1 MTELESALAAFLPNQ
16 RWFAG
21 KGREIGEV
29 RIEADVP
36 LRGARP
42 TLHSMVAAVAY
53 ADGGVERY
61 HLPIG
66 HDFGF
71 EARSLLNRRPSAL
84 IMESKPPREGVYYD
98 AVADERLGAIFLEML
113 SRGATQGELRFHR
126 APDWNETLRGPGK
139 LLDGE
144 QSNSSLVFSNRLILK
159 LFRLLQPGENPEL
172 EVTRALAATGFEGSP
187 APLGWMEGLGSTLG
201 VLQRYYAGSVEGWK
215 LAVERVADHYESED
229 PTNFAKEAGELGQIT
244 AELHAALAAAL
255 PKVSEGR
262 PDLGRLSARLM
273 GQLTQVAALVP
284 ELAPHQAAIEGV
296 YAEAVRG
303 VGGKVHL
310 QRIHGDYH
318 LGQVL
323 RVEQRWLIIDFEG
336 EPARSLEERR
346 SMTSPLQDVAGMLR
360 SFDYA
365 AHSPLVLGEDP
376 DTPGP
381 SRAELDRL
389 GQAAQRWIQANRTA
403 FLDAYMSRASSG
415 GWLPDQPELL
425 LRAYEL
431 DKAVYEVMYEARHR
445 PAWLT
450 IPIGGIQRLLGDR
463 KATLEA
469 PRNVRS

>member
-1 MTELESALAAFLPNQ
+1 MTELESALAAFLPRQ
-16 RWFAG
+16 RWFSG
-21 KGREIGEV
+21 KSRQIGEV
-29 RIEADVP
+29 RIEANVP
-36 LRGARP
+36 LRNARP
-42 TLHSMVAAVAY
+42 TLHSVVAAVAY
-53 ADGGVERY
+53 ADGGIERY

-71 EARSLLNRRPSAL
+71 EARSLLGRQPGAL
-84 IMESKPPREGVYYD
+84 ILETKPPREGVYYD
-98 AVADERLGAIFLEML
+98 AVVDERLGAVFLDML
-113 SRGATQGELRFHR
+113 SRGATLDQLRFHR
-126 APDWNETLRGPGK
+126 APEWNETLRGPGK
-139 LLDGE
+139 LLDAE
-144 QSNSSLVFSNRLILK
+144 QTNSSLVFSNRLILK

-172 EVTRALAATGFEGSP
+172 EVTRALAAKGFDACAEL
-187 APLGWMEGLGSTLG
+187 LGWIEGLGSTLG
-201 VLQRYYAGSVEGWK
+201 VLQRFYAGSVEGWR

-229 PTNFAKEAGELGQIT
+229 PDNFAGEARELGQLT
-244 AELHAALAAAL
+244 AELHAALAAAF
-255 PKVSEGR
+255 PKVSEGQ

-284 ELAPHQAAIEGV
+284 ELAPHQRAIEGV
-296 YAEAVRG
+296 YERAVRAAG
-303 VGGKVHL
+303 SSLHL
-310 QRIHGDYH
+310 QRIHGDFH

-323 RVEQRWLIIDFEG
+323 RVGQQRWMVIDFEG

-346 SMTSPLQDVAGMLR
+346 RMTSPLQDVAGMLR

-381 SRAELDRL
+381 SRAELERL
-389 GQAAQRWIQANRTA
+389 GQAAQRWIGANRAA

-415 GWLPDQPELL
+415 GWLPAQPELL

-450 IPIGGIQRLLGDR
+450 IPIGGVQRLLGER
-463 KATLEA
+463 EATLEA
-469 PRNVRS
+469 PRNSP

>member
-1 MTELESALAAFLPNQ
+1 MTELESALAAFLPRQ

-21 KGREIGEV
+21 KRRQIGEV
-29 RIEADVP
+29 RIEANVP

-42 TLHSMVAAVAY
+42 TLHAVVAAVAY
-53 ADGGVERY
+53 ADGGIERY

-66 HDFGF
+66 HDMGF
-71 EARSLLNRRPSAL
+71 EARSLLDRHPGAL
-84 IMESKPPREGVYYD
+84 ILETKPPREGVYYD
-98 AVADERLGAIFLEML
+98 AVADERLGAVFLDLL
-113 SRGATQGELRFHR
+113 SRGVTLDELRFHR

-139 LLDGE
+139 LLDAE
-144 QSNSSLVFSNRLILK
+144 QTNSSLVFSNRLILK
-159 LFRLLQPGENPEL
+159 LSRLLQPGENPEL
-172 EVTRALAATGFEGSP
+172 EVTRALAAKGFEACP
-187 APLGWMEGLGSTLG
+187 APLGWIEGLGSTLG
-201 VLQRYYAGSVEGWK
+201 VLQRYYAGAVEGWR

-229 PTNFAKEAGELGQIT
+229 PANFAGEARELGRLT

-255 PKVSEGR
+255 PKVSEGQ
-262 PDLGRLSARLM
+262 PDLGRLSARLV

-284 ELAPHQAAIEGV
+284 ELAPHRGAIEGV
-296 YAEAVRG
+296 YERAVRAAG
-303 VGGKVHL
+303 SSLHL
-310 QRIHGDYH
+310 QRIHGDLH

-323 RVEQRWLIIDFEG
+323 RVGQRWMVIDFEG

-346 SMTSPLQDVAGMLR
+346 RMTSPLQDVAGMLR

-389 GQAAQRWIQANRTA
+389 GRAAQRWIQANRSA
-403 FLDAYMSRASSG
+403 FLDAYMSRAASG

-450 IPIGGIQRLLGDR
+450 IPIGGVQRLLDER
-463 KATLEA
+463 EATLEA
-469 PRNVRS
+469 PRNRP

>member
-21 KGREIGEV
+21 KGRRIGEV
-29 RIEADVP
+29 RVEADVP
-36 LRGARP
+36 LRNARP
-42 TLHSMVAAVAY
+42 TLHSVVAAVAY
-53 ADGGVERY
+53 QDGGVERY

-71 EARSLLNRRPSAL
+71 EARSLLARRPGAL
-84 IMESKPPREGVYYD
+84 ILETKPPRQGVYYD
-98 AVADERLGAIFLEML
+98 ATADERLGAVYLEVL
-113 SRGATQGELRFHR
+113 SRGATVDQLRFHR
-126 APDWNETLRGPGK
+126 APEWNETLRGPGK
-139 LLDGE
+139 LLDAE
-144 QSNSSLVFSNRLILK
+144 QSNSSLVFANRLILK

-172 EVTRALAATGFEGSP
+172 EVTRALAAEGFDACPG
-187 APLGWMEGLGSTLG
+187 PLGWIEGLGSTLG
-201 VLQRYYAGSVEGWK
+201 VLQTYYAGSVEGWR

-229 PTNFAKEAGELGQIT
+229 PGNFAEEAGELGSLT
-244 AELHAALAAAL
+244 AEMHAALASAL
-255 PKVSEGR
+255 PKVSHGQ

-284 ELAPHQAAIEGV
+284 ELAPHQREIEEV
-296 YAEAVRG
+296 YGEAVRG
-303 VGGKVHL
+303 VGPSVHL

-323 RVEQRWLIIDFEG
+323 RVGQRWMVIDFEG

-346 SMTSPLQDVAGMLR
+346 RMTSPLQDVAGMLR

-381 SRAELDRL
+381 SREELERL
-389 GQAAQRWIQANRTA
+389 GRAAQLWIQANRTA
-403 FLDAYMSRASSG
+403 FLDAYLATASIG
-415 GWLPDQPELL
+415 DWLPHRPDLL

-450 IPIGGIQRLLGDR
+450 IPIGGIQRLLGDTPA
-463 KATLEA
+463 KVES
-469 PRNVRS
+469 PSNPHQ

>member
-1 MTELESALAAFLPNQ
+1 MTELESALAAFLPSQ
-16 RWFAG
+16 RWFSG
-21 KGREIGEV
+21 KGRQIGEV
-29 RIEADVP
+29 RIEANVP
-36 LRGARP
+36 LRAARP
-42 TLHSMVAAVAY
+42 TLHLVVAAVAY
-53 ADGGVERY
+53 ADGGVDRY

-71 EARSLLNRRPSAL
+71 EARSLLSRRPGAL
-84 IMESKPPREGVYYD
+84 ILETKPPREGVYYD

-113 SRGATQGELRFHR
+113 SRGATLDQLRFHR
-126 APDWNETLRGPGK
+126 APEWNETLRGPGK
-139 LLDGE
+139 LLNAE
-144 QSNSSLVFSNRLILK
+144 QTNSSLVFSNRLILK

-172 EVTRALAATGFEGSP
+172 EVTRALAAKGFDACAEL
-187 APLGWMEGLGSTLG
+187 LGWIEGLASTLG

-229 PTNFAKEAGELGQIT
+229 PGNFAGEARE
-244 AELHAALAAAL
+244 
-255 PKVSEGR
+255 
-262 PDLGRLSARLM
+262 LGRLA
-273 GQLTQVAALVP
+273 P
-284 ELAPHQAAIEGV
+284 ELAPHRRAIEEV

-303 VGGKVHL
+303 VGGAVHL

-323 RVEQRWLIIDFEG
+323 RVGQRWLVIDFEG

-346 SMTSPLQDVAGMLR
+346 RMTSPLQDVAGMLR

-389 GQAAQRWIQANRTA
+389 GQAAQRWIEANRTA

-415 GWLPDQPELL
+415 GWLPDHPELL

-445 PAWLT
+445 PPWLT
-450 IPIGGIQRLLGDR
+450 IPIGGIQRLLGAR
-463 KATLEA
+463 TATLEA
-469 PRNVRS
+469 PRNPRP

>member
-21 KGREIGEV
+21 KRRRIGEV
-29 RIEADVP
+29 RIEAEVP
-36 LRGARP
+36 LRNAKP
-42 TLHSMVAAVAY
+42 TLHSVVAAVAY
-53 ADGGVERY
+53 DDGGVERY

-71 EARSLLNRRPSAL
+71 EARSLLARRPDAL
-84 IMESKPPREGVYYD
+84 ILETKAPHEGVYYD
-98 AVADERLGAIFLEML
+98 ATADERLGGVFLDML
-113 SRGATQGELRFHR
+113 SRGATVDQLRFHR
-126 APDWNETLRGPGK
+126 SSQWNETLRGPGK
-139 LLDGE
+139 LLSAE
-144 QSNSSLVFSNRLILK
+144 QSNSSLVFGNRLILK

-172 EVTRALAATGFEGSP
+172 EVTRALAAKGFDACPE
-187 APLGWMEGLGSTLG
+187 PLGWIEGLGSTLG
-201 VLQRYYAGSVEGWK
+201 VLQTYYAGSVEGWR
-215 LAVERVADHYESED
+215 LAVERVADHYESEA
-229 PTNFAKEAGELGQIT
+229 PENFAAEATELGKLT
-244 AELHAALAAAL
+244 AEMHAALASAL
-255 PKVSEGR
+255 PKVSRGQ

-284 ELAPHQAAIEGV
+284 ELAPHQQAVEEV

-303 VGGKVHL
+303 VGPTVHL

-323 RVEQRWLIIDFEG
+323 RVGRRWMVIDFEG
-336 EPARSLEERR
+336 EPARGLEERR
-346 SMTSPLQDVAGMLR
+346 QMTSPLQDVAGMLR

-381 SRAELDRL
+381 SREELDRL
-389 GQAAQRWIQANRTA
+389 GRAAQLWIEANRTA
-403 FLDAYMSRASSG
+403 FLDAYLATASG
-415 GWLPDQPELL
+415 GDWLPDEPGLL

-450 IPIGGIQRLLGDR
+450 IPIGGIQRLLGV
-463 KATLEA
+463 A
-469 PRNVRS
+469 PAKVESDVDASQ

>member
-21 KGREIGEV
+21 KGRQIGEV
-29 RIEADVP
+29 RIEVDVP

-42 TLHSMVAAVAY
+42 SLHSVLAAVAY

-71 EARSLLNRRPSAL
+71 EARSLLSRRPGAL
-84 IMESKPPREGVYYD
+84 IMETKPPREGVYYD
-98 AVADERLGAIFLEML
+98 AVADERLGAVFLDML
-113 SRGATQGELRFHR
+113 ARGATLDQLRFHHVT
-126 APDWNETLRGPGK
+126 DWNETLRGPGK
-139 LLDGE
+139 LLEAE

-172 EVTRALAATGFEGSP
+172 EVTRALAAKGFDACAEL
-187 APLGWMEGLGSTLG
+187 LGWIEGLASTLG

-229 PTNFAKEAGELGQIT
+229 PGNFAGEARELGRLT
-244 AELHAALAAAL
+244 AELHAALATAL
-255 PKVSEGR
+255 PKVSEGQ
-262 PDLGRLSARLM
+262 PDPGRLNARLI

-284 ELAPHQAAIEGV
+284 ELAPHQRAIEDV
-296 YAEAVRG
+296 YAEAARAAG
-303 VGGKVHL
+303 PSLHL
-310 QRIHGDYH
+310 QRIHGDFH

-323 RVEQRWLIIDFEG
+323 RVGQRWMVIDFEG

-346 SMTSPLQDVAGMLR
+346 RLASPLQDVAGMLR

-381 SRAELDRL
+381 GRTELARL
-389 GQAAQRWIQANRTA
+389 GQLAQAWIGANRRA
-403 FLDAYMSRASSG
+403 FLDAYMTRAAKG
-415 GWLPDQPELL
+415 GWLPDQPDLL

-450 IPIGGIQRLLGDR
+450 IPIGGVQRLLGDR
-463 KATLEA
+463 KATLES
-469 PRNVRS
+469 PRKRP

>member
-1 MTELESALAAFLPNQ
+1 MTELESALATFLPRQ

-21 KGREIGEV
+21 KGRRIGEV
-29 RIEADVP
+29 RIEANVP

-42 TLHSMVAAVAY
+42 TLHSVVAAVAY
-53 ADGGVERY
+53 ADGGIERY

-71 EARSLLNRRPSAL
+71 EARSLLSRRPGAL
-84 IMESKPPREGVYYD
+84 ILEAKPPRDGVYYD
-98 AVADERLGAIFLEML
+98 AVADERLGAVFLELL
-113 SRGATQGELRFHR
+113 SRGATLDQLRFHR
-126 APDWNETLRGPGK
+126 APEWDETLRGPGK
-139 LLDGE
+139 LLEAE
-144 QSNSSLVFSNRLILK
+144 QTNSSLVFANRLILK

-172 EVTRALAATGFEGSP
+172 EVTRALAAKGFDACAEL
-187 APLGWMEGLGSTLG
+187 LGWIEGLGSTLG
-201 VLQRYYAGSVEGWK
+201 VLQRYYAGSVEGWR
-215 LAVERVADHYESED
+215 LAVERVADHFESED
-229 PTNFAKEAGELGQIT
+229 PGNFASEAKELGSLT
-244 AELHAALAAAL
+244 AELHAALAAAF
-255 PKVSEGR
+255 PKVSEGQ
-262 PDLGRLSARLM
+262 PDLGRLGARLV

-284 ELAPHQAAIEGV
+284 ELAPHQREIEAV
-296 YAEAVRG
+296 YAGAVRAAG
-303 VGGKVHL
+303 SSLHL

-323 RVEQRWLIIDFEG
+323 RVGQRWMVIDFEG

-346 SMTSPLQDVAGMLR
+346 RMTSPLQDVAGMLR

-381 SRAELDRL
+381 NRAELDRL
-389 GQAAQRWIQANRTA
+389 GRAAQSWIQATRAA
-403 FLDAYMSRASSG
+403 FLDSYMTRAASG
-415 GWLPDQPELL
+415 GWLPDQPGLL

-450 IPIGGIQRLLGDR
+450 IPIGGIQRLLHDR
-463 KATLEA
+463 EATLES
-469 PRNVRS
+469 PRHSAS